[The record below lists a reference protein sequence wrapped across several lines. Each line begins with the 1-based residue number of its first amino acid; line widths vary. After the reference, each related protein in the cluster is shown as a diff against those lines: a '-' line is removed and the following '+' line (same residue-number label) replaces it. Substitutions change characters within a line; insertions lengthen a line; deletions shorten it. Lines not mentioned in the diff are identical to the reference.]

1 MRSTLASRIC
11 RRGSATK
18 ASELLSISWAAY
30 SVAQGTG
37 DRPPSGGFRGV
48 FRTSRGHADWPRATR
63 RYPARD
69 AGQYAFARG
78 QRLQRHAFGDRAGSS
93 TSISQTARSGRWTAA
108 SVRLSGPNS
117 ALVRPRAQ
125 RAPHGPGRGAD
136 PHLVRASTGDRVAVP
151 PRTDPQNRNPAAGRQ
166 HPGDA
171 AGKVPGRSFDAE
183 HSRGD
188 RRRGR
193 LGQVRNKVP
202 VMFQMR

>member
-1 MRSTLASRIC
+1 MAAVTRELARYAVDSRFEDLPEGVRHEGERAFVNILGC
-11 RRGSATK
+11 
-18 ASELLSISWAAY
+18 Y

-69 AGQYAFARG
+69 AGQCAFARG
-78 QRLQRHAFGDRAGSS
+78 QRLQRHAFGDGS
-93 TSISQTARSGRWTAA
+93 
-108 SVRLSGPNS
+108 
-117 ALVRPRAQ
+117 
-125 RAPHGPGRGAD
+125 APHGPGRGAD

-171 AGKVPGRSFDAE
+171 AGKVPGRGFDAE